1 MRAWNPSDYTDGW
14 TNVRIFWIAQNIKTT
29 LTIPESRGKITFVR
43 WSRQRL
49 RSGMQRSERMKN
61 KKFCIKIRA
70 WVWKYSDENFEKS
83 KLQKE
88 IKKLLTSLDEYAIL
102 NKLSRE
108 GMLHNSKKRNKKV
121 VDKHETLWYNIK
133 AVAWNGNNKEHW

>member
-1 MRAWNPSDYTDGW
+1 
-14 TNVRIFWIAQNIKTT
+14 
-29 LTIPESRGKITFVR
+29 
-43 WSRQRL
+43 
-49 RSGMQRSERMKN
+49 MKN

-70 WVWKYSDENFEKS
+70 WVWEYSDENFEKS

-108 GMLHNSKKRNKKV
+108 ELLHNSKKEIKKLLTSA
-121 VDKHETLWYNIK
+121 DDYDNISELLK
-133 AVAWNGNNKEHW
+133 TTKNIDNWTVNNLERF

>member
-1 MRAWNPSDYTDGW
+1 
-14 TNVRIFWIAQNIKTT
+14 
-29 LTIPESRGKITFVR
+29 
-43 WSRQRL
+43 
-49 RSGMQRSERMKN
+49 MKN
-61 KKFCIKIRA
+61 KKFCIKIRV
-70 WVWKYSDENFEKS
+70 WVWEYSDENFEKS

-102 NKLSRE
+102 LKLSRE
-108 GMLHNSKKRNKKV
+108 GVLHNSKKRNKKV

>member
-1 MRAWNPSDYTDGW
+1 MSLENPD
-14 TNVRIFWIAQNIKTT
+14 KTA
-29 LTIPESRGKITFVR
+29 K
-43 WSRQRL
+43 
-49 RSGMQRSERMKN
+49 KN
-61 KKFCIKIRA
+61 
-70 WVWKYSDENFEKS
+70 E
-83 KLQKE
+83 LQKE

>member
-1 MRAWNPSDYTDGW
+1 
-14 TNVRIFWIAQNIKTT
+14 
-29 LTIPESRGKITFVR
+29 
-43 WSRQRL
+43 
-49 RSGMQRSERMKN
+49 MKN

-70 WVWKYSDENFEKS
+70 WVWEYSDENFEKS

-108 GMLHNSKKRNKKV
+108 GVLHNSKKNKKV
-121 VDKHETLWYNIK
+121 VDKHEMLWYNIK
-133 AVAWNGNNKEHW
+133 AVAWNGNNKKEHW